1 MIKRLIGLC
10 LLLNLL
16 VAGNTVSVAQSVTE
30 QDTITANREKILS
43 RPRVFLP
50 DSLIRDTLKYEY
62 VRIKNVAYKS
72 SFTKELYKMIFVEP
86 RRNRVNVM
94 RTQNSEERFK
104 AYAGKIIKEI
114 HIEVLPPLWYKCI

>member
-72 SFTKELYKMIFVEP
+72 SFTKELYKMIFV
-86 RRNRVNVM
+86 
-94 RTQNSEERFK
+94 
-104 AYAGKIIKEI
+104 
-114 HIEVLPPLWYKCI
+114 